1 MSLILK
7 ILILSICVFI
17 YIKYFEYLNRR
28 EDKYLKTKHMIARI
42 ILVFFSFYILYT
54 IFGKQLA
61 RCIVVWV
68 WVGIS
73 YFNSNDSI
81 LIYEMVYKS
90 ISISK

>member
-7 ILILSICVFI
+7 ILIFSICVFI
-17 YIKYFEYLNRR
+17 YIKYFDYLNRR
-28 EDKYLKTKHMIARI
+28 ENKYLKTKHMIARI
-42 ILVFFSFYILYT
+42 ILVSLFFLLYT

>member
-7 ILILSICVFI
+7 ILIFSICVFI
-17 YIKYFEYLNRR
+17 YIKYFDYLNRR

-42 ILVFFSFYILYT
+42 ILVFFSFYILFLANSWQDVLWYG
-54 IFGKQLA
+54 FGL
-61 RCIVVWV
+61 V
-68 WVGIS
+68 S
-73 YFNSNDSI
+73 LYFNSNDSI